1 MKNTVYGVGLSI
13 VTFILLLIIT
23 TVSGRMMRET
33 EIRETLA
40 SAVDNAVENAMESNV
55 YTISNRSQFVSDV
68 MENLAY
74 QYHSTSEKVK
84 IEVNKADHNKGI
96 LFIKATAYYKN
107 PIGNTYHAGEF
118 PETVSESQTYAAI
131 FSAPEET
138 TRIYNITLRG
148 KSEMT
153 VNEKQKLSIVTEPAD
168 VDVAVK
174 EYKSYNEAVATVSSN
189 GTVTAKKAGT
199 ANITITHKNGVA
211 IQRMSVLQKSGCIY
225 HLLQTDI
232 QRCIY

>member
-1 MKNTVYGVGLSI
+1 MKNAVYGVGLSI

-40 SAVDNAVENAMESNV
+40 SAVDNAVENAIESNV
-55 YTISNRSQFVSDV
+55 YTISSRSQFVSDV

-107 PIGNTYHAGEF
+107 PIGNTGSVSYPKKYIYATQDTREDHLYKITYKIPDENGGHLQPFIRITGYYGAGRQCNN
-118 PETVSESQTYAAI
+118 V
-131 FSAPEET
+131 
-138 TRIYNITLRG
+138 
-148 KSEMT
+148 
-153 VNEKQKLSIVTEPAD
+153 
-168 VDVAVK
+168 
-174 EYKSYNEAVATVSSN
+174 
-189 GTVTAKKAGT
+189 
-199 ANITITHKNGVA
+199 
-211 IQRMSVLQKSGCIY
+211 
-225 HLLQTDI
+225 
-232 QRCIY
+232 